1 MTMRSRPTLSRL
13 STPLLVLLAALIGLA
28 AVPALAA
35 AETIKVDDD
44 RAQCPL
50 AEYTTLTAAVAK
62 AANGDTIHVC
72 AGTYTVPSGSPSS
85 GLKIEKNLTIEG
97 AGAGKVFVQPATEPG
112 TSLAQAAPNPRD
124 EYGNIITVRR
134 RLIELTDV
142 SISGLTVRAQNI
154 PVEAG
159 IAMIDVENGL
169 ISGVAVEGIAPTA
182 GPGTGAYAP
191 PEPLA
196 TQGQGIIVANT
207 IEASDD
213 ETLITGSEVKGFNAT
228 GILVDNRLLD
238 GSGSVGNESHLTA
251 KVVSTKI
258 TGFGAAAV
266 IGQTGIEGWGSGA
279 KLSVT
284 KSRISKVGKADE
296 SAAAIALHGVNV
308 PGSVVGGGSA
318 SRVNFLEDLFGI
330 TSVAYDGSPAASTL
344 DASGNW
350 WGGTPQAP
358 NPPLVGAGV
367 TTAPVATEAIAEPA
381 LAPVVDKAPSIEWD
395 TRPKDG
401 AEVTAGVPLKLAT
414 VAGDD
419 FGVTKVEYRFAG
431 VQIATAPT
439 PALTG
444 ERLYPIEWTP
454 SAEQYGAGRVLSAVA
469 IDSAGQTTELTTTVN
484 IKGPPRLA
492 GTAGTISGKESGY
505 ALVGHALTCAGG
517 DQSYPAATL
526 TYAWTAGNKAVGSG
540 PTYSPTAADQGK
552 LIVCT
557 VIASNGLGTKEQAGG
572 PVLVAELPKLASGPT
587 LSGAGASYTRAGE
600 TLSCAATVAAT
611 NPTSTVAFQWLRDG
625 VVVGSGATYPVGAG
639 DALHTLACRATASGT
654 GGSTSVDAEIQ
665 VGGAPTGG
673 TPTVSGEGAVGSTL
687 TCDPGAWSAF
697 PAPEFEFEW
706 LRDGVAIDDAEEETY
721 EVVEEDEGTEIAC
734 EVTATNAL
742 GSAEES
748 SAAKEIAER
757 EAPPT
762 PEPPVEKP
770 VEKPVDNTPPA
781 TEEAKTPAP
790 AKPPVAEEGSG
801 KVSDAK
807 ATVATLACETGPCT
821 VTAPETV
828 KVKIGKKTYV
838 AKVIVPDSLAS
849 GETGAVVVKLPP
861 KAAKALAKSGHSA
874 KVSFTVA
881 IKGAGGTTKEE
892 VGLKLTAAPTK

>member
-1 MTMRSRPTLSRL
+1 MTTRSRLTRSRL
-13 STPLLVLLAALIGLA
+13 FNPLLVLVAALIGLA

-44 RAQCPL
+44 RVQCPL
-50 AEYTTLTAAVAK
+50 AEYTALTAAVAK

-85 GLKIEKNLTIEG
+85 GLKIEKNLAIEG

-112 TSLAQAAPNPRD
+112 TSLAQVAPNPRD

-159 IAMIDVENGL
+159 IAMIDVDNGL

-213 ETLITGSEVKGFNAT
+213 ETLITGSEIKGFNAT

-238 GSGSVGNESHLTA
+238 GSGSVGNESHMVA
-251 KVVSTKI
+251 RVVSTKI

-266 IGQTGIEGWGSGA
+266 IGQTGIEGWGSGTR
-279 KLSVT
+279 LSVT

-296 SAAAIALHGVNV
+296 TAAAIALHGVNV
-308 PGSVVGGGSA
+308 PGSVVGGDTA
-318 SRVNFLEDLFGI
+318 SRVNFLEDLYGI
-330 TSVAYDGSPAASTL
+330 TNVAYDGSPAASSLNATN
-344 DASGNW
+344 DW
-350 WGGTPQAP
+350 WGGTVQAP
-358 NPPLVGAGV
+358 NPPIVGAGV
-367 TTAPVATEAIAEPA
+367 TTAPVATEPIAEPT
-381 LAPVVDKAPSIEWD
+381 LAPVVDKAPTIEWD
-395 TRPKDG
+395 TRPANG
-401 AEVTAGVPLKLAT
+401 SEVTTGVPLPLAT

-419 FGVTKVEYRFAG
+419 FGVTKVEYRFSGA
-431 VQIATAPT
+431 QIATAPT
-439 PALTG
+439 PALLG
-444 ERLYPIEWTP
+444 ERIYPIEWTP
-454 SAEQYGAGRVLSAVA
+454 AADQYGANRVLSAVA
-469 IDSAGQTTELTTTVN
+469 TDSAGQTTELTTIVN

-492 GTAGTISGKESGY
+492 GTAGTIAGKENGY

-526 TYAWTAGNKAVGSG
+526 TYAWTAGNTPVGTG
-540 PTYSPTAADQGK
+540 LTYSPTAADQGK

-557 VIASNGLGTKEQAGG
+557 VKANNGLGTKEQAGG

-587 LSGAGASYTRAGE
+587 LSGASASYAKVGD

-611 NPTSTVAFQWLRDG
+611 NPTSTVALQWLRDG
-625 VVVGSGATYPVGAG
+625 VPVGSGATHAVVAG
-639 DALHTLACRATASGT
+639 DALHLLACQATAGGT
-654 GGSTSVDAEIQ
+654 GGTTVATAGIE
-665 VGGAPTGG
+665 VGGAPVGG
-673 TPTVSGEGAVGSTL
+673 VPTVSGTATVGSTL
-687 TCDPGAWSAF
+687 TCDPGTWTAIPTASVAI
-697 PAPEFEFEW
+697 AW
-706 LRDGVAIDDAEEETY
+706 LRDGTPITGAEDDTY
-721 EVVEEDEGTEIAC
+721 VITTADEGVPIAC
-734 EVTATNAL
+734 KVTATNPIDSTEAT
-742 GSAEES
+742 
-748 SAAKEIAER
+748 SAAISIAKKELPLA
-757 EAPPT
+757 
-762 PEPPVEKP
+762 PPVE
-770 VEKPVDNTPPA
+770 TPPV
-781 TEEAKTPAP
+781 KTAP

-801 KVSDAK
+801 KVSGAK

-821 VTAPETV
+821 VKAPETV
-828 KVKIGKKTYV
+828 KVKIGKKTYI
-838 AKVIVPDSLAS
+838 AKVIVPDSLAT
-849 GETGAVVVKLPP
+849 GETGAVAVKLPP
-861 KAAKALAKSGHSA
+861 KALKALAKNGHSA
-874 KVSFTVA
+874 KVSFTVT

>member
-1 MTMRSRPTLSRL
+1 MTTRSRLTRSRL
-13 STPLLVLLAALIGLA
+13 FTPFLVLLAALIGLA

-50 AEYTTLTAAVAK
+50 AEYTALTAAVAK

-213 ETLITGSEVKGFNAT
+213 ETLITGSEIKGFNAT

-238 GSGSVGNESHLTA
+238 GSGSVGNESHMTA

-258 TGFGAAAV
+258 TGFGSTAV
-266 IGQTGIEGWGSGA
+266 IGQTGIETWGSGTV
-279 KLSVT
+279 LSVT

-296 SAAAIALHGVNV
+296 TAAAIALHGVNV
-308 PGSVVGGGSA
+308 PASVVGGETA
-318 SRVNFLEDLFGI
+318 NRVNFLEDLFGI
-330 TSVAYDGSPAASTL
+330 TSVAYDGSPAASSL
-344 DASGNW
+344 NAAADW
-350 WGGTPQAP
+350 WGATSGVP

-367 TTAPVATEAIAEPA
+367 TTAPVATEAIAEPT
-381 LAPVVDKAPSIEWD
+381 LAPVVDKAPTIEWD

-401 AEVTAGVPLKLAT
+401 AEVTAGTPLKLAT

-419 FGVTKVEYRFAG
+419 FGVTKVEYRFSGA
-431 VQIATAPT
+431 QIATAPT

-444 ERLYPIEWTP
+444 EWIYPIEWTP
-454 SAEQYGAGRVLSAVA
+454 SADQYGASRVLSAVA
-469 IDSAGQTTELTTTVN
+469 TDSAGQTTELTTTVN

-492 GTAGTISGKESGY
+492 GTAGTISGKEGGY
-505 ALVGHALTCAGG
+505 ALVGKPLTCAGG

-526 TYAWTAGNKAVGSG
+526 TYAWTAGNTAVGTGS
-540 PTYSPTAADQGK
+540 TYSPTPADQGK
-552 LIVCT
+552 LVVCT
-557 VIASNGLGTKEQAGG
+557 VKASNGLGTKEQAGG

-587 LSGAGASYTRAGE
+587 LSGAAASYAVVGE

-611 NPTSTVAFQWLRDG
+611 NPTSTVSLQWLRDG
-625 VVVGSGATYPVGAG
+625 AVVGSGATHAVVAG
-639 DALHTLACRATASGT
+639 DTLHTLACRATATGAGGT
-654 GGSTSVDAEIQ
+654 TIVTAGIE
-665 VGGAPTGG
+665 VGGAPVGG
-673 TPTVSGEGAVGSTL
+673 SATLSGEPTIGATL
-687 TCDPGAWSAF
+687 TCDPGTWSAV
-697 PAPEFEFEW
+697 PVAAVSFEW
-706 LRDGVAIDDAEEETY
+706 LRDGVTIDGAEDDTY
-721 EVVEEDEGTEIAC
+721 VVGADDEGKGIAC
-734 EVTATNAL
+734 KVTATNVL
-742 GSAEES
+742 GSGDAT
-748 SAAKEIAER
+748 SASTSIAKR
-757 EAPPT
+757 EVPPT
-762 PEPPVEKP
+762 PEPPVTKP
-770 VEKPVDNTPPA
+770 EDKTPPA
-781 TEEAKTPAP
+781 TTPEPTPTPA
-790 AKPPVAEEGSG
+790 KSPVAEEGSG
-801 KVSDAK
+801 KVSGAK

-821 VTAPETV
+821 VKAPETV
-828 KVKIGKKTYV
+828 KVKIGKKTYI
-838 AKVIVPDSLAS
+838 AKVIAPASLAS

-874 KVSFTVA
+874 KVSFTVS
-881 IKGAGGTTKEE
+881 IKGPGGTTKEE
-892 VGLKLTAAPTK
+892 VGLKLTAAPVK